1 MNIIFRIGEFA
12 NIVKI
17 SSKTLRYYDE
27 LGLLKPEYIDEMT
40 GYRYYSAR
48 QIPVLNEILLLKE
61 IGLSLKEIT
70 YIIENDIQYE
80 ELINLLMLK
89 QIKIKEEIVRSQ
101 KKLDKINSLVTALN
115 EKEKVS
121 LSSYK
126 IFVKKVEP
134 IMAACI
140 EAKLYDYAQQGHLWK
155 ELLDFL
161 DCNNIKQL
169 SGCFTIYHDS
179 IYKENSIDVEIVKPV
194 AHRFDSTTRIKYK
207 KIPGV
212 YEMACLIHKGE
223 HESAINSYTAIL
235 NWIQENNYIICGSI
249 REIYHEDDLTTDIPE
264 DYITE
269 IQIPITKKD

>member
-27 LGLLKPEYIDEMT
+27 LGLLKPEYIDDMT
-40 GYRYYSAR
+40 GYRYYSAG

-101 KKLDKINSLVTALN
+101 KKLNKINSLVTALN

-134 IMAACI
+134 IKAACI
-140 EAKLYDYAQQGHLWK
+140 EAKLYDYAQQGHLWT
-155 ELLDFL
+155 ELLNFL
-161 DCNNIKQL
+161 DVNNIKQL

-179 IYKENSIDVEIVKPV
+179 IYKENSIDVEIVKPI
-194 AHRFDSTTRIKYK
+194 AHGFDNTSRIKYK

-212 YEMACLIHKGE
+212 NEMACLIHKGE
-223 HESAINSYTAIL
+223 HESAINSYTAIM